1 MAFGHTHQ
9 YFVRGSRSMVYEEY
23 VDKIHILKKHQ
34 GMFDLVS
41 TELYV
46 STAINDN
53 KIVELMY
60 WPLAADI
67 FTQYSPTQILLGP
80 SIISQ
85 QGCHYV
91 QALARL
97 ALRLAGAS
105 WALNAPEDYRN
116 RAFGPATGGR
126 IVERCDL
133 DEWTH
138 SRMSGIVRIL
148 ESLHTIFVWIYLY
161 RLTVT
166 FYGIPAAL
174 GEIHW
179 SLETSSLF
187 DGIIGAAVQM
197 FFAYRIRMISTS
209 WPVTLVSWAGSL
221 LQLVFSV
228 VITVVSPSVSVAE
241 FTIKYGWVVQAL
253 LIVNLVVD
261 IINTSA
267 LTFYL
272 NRGRTG
278 FKGNDLIIEK
288 LTTWTIETGAL
299 TASLDWD
306 LAFLRKIVF
315 QLVFGDIEPLAPS
328 FVKVYPPTFRQI
340 LAYEP
345 GMPAVPLA
353 FMSASSRLNQTL
365 IWSWARLARGTVTK
379 SAATF
384 ECKMGAF
391 RYYRGI

>member
-53 KIVELMY
+53 KIIELMY

-116 RAFGPATGGR
+116 RTFGPATGGR
-126 IVERCDL
+126 IVESCDL

-138 SRMSGIVRIL
+138 SRMSGIVRL
-148 ESLHTIFVWIYLY
+148 EEKRKTRYCEIFGISPINFPSHANRPQPRRRRVTAQQENDIIGMLANMYMKATQPISTGGSSESEGGRGIARRCKSIFVPDAGSRRRQAVLPFF
-161 RLTVT
+161 RVP
-166 FYGIPAAL
+166 GINPQWLIQKPASVFSPGRIRIVQSPAEPPRVPTATPV
-174 GEIHW
+174 GSFMRTY
-179 SLETSSLF
+179 SLELTNIRIHHRPRIYGQGHAPQAAPATPSKERLNAHPYLSIAAARMLSS
-187 DGIIGAAVQM
+187 A
-197 FFAYRIRMISTS
+197 
-209 WPVTLVSWAGSL
+209 
-221 LQLVFSV
+221 
-228 VITVVSPSVSVAE
+228 
-241 FTIKYGWVVQAL
+241 
-253 LIVNLVVD
+253 
-261 IINTSA
+261 
-267 LTFYL
+267 
-272 NRGRTG
+272 
-278 FKGNDLIIEK
+278 
-288 LTTWTIETGAL
+288 
-299 TASLDWD
+299 
-306 LAFLRKIVF
+306 
-315 QLVFGDIEPLAPS
+315 
-328 FVKVYPPTFRQI
+328 QI
-340 LAYEP
+340 LY
-345 GMPAVPLA
+345 
-353 FMSASSRLNQTL
+353 
-365 IWSWARLARGTVTK
+365 I
-379 SAATF
+379 
-384 ECKMGAF
+384 
-391 RYYRGI
+391 